1 MPIGI
6 QPHVHPL
13 QSALQANQFLIPVY
27 QRNYEWTQDHWVD
40 LWADLLYTKA
50 KREAT
55 NCRYGHFFGTM
66 CTISLPAVAF
76 GGQTKFFLVDGQ
88 QRLMTVVLLAKAMRD
103 VLRARGD
110 VEESHLNTLTTIYAV
125 NRDLQVLRIIPA
137 RSDATAFREILTNDP
152 TNPQENSPLFSAY
165 RFLKERFEEWLY
177 SVPPNQ
183 TNDQVAGL
191 LRTLLEG
198 FEIVQL
204 ALPNS
209 DQCYEIFQSLNDR
222 GTPLKEADKVRNLC
236 FMNLAQRPN
245 LTSEQ
250 SDAYVARVHSPLDS
264 TEETNSWIQMEEV
277 VTDVERAF
285 GEDGDLTDFMMRWGI
300 LVGGDQFG
308 RHKTSTQLQII
319 LDDRI
324 RARSQTVTEADPRQ
338 VTADV
343 TEEFIREMSSY
354 RRAYKTLR
362 LPDSLPHDAAVL
374 RAKLQRVQRLGVGMA
389 SAPLVLYLLR
399 QWQSNRQAEA
409 AVLRC
414 LNMLESY
421 TVRRYLCQYNAK
433 SDNRVF
439 AAIGHSLYQNQV
451 TGDQLAQAL
460 FAQLNAQQE
469 INLWPGDETLLRESE
484 LANVYTGRAAI
495 AKEVLVLLEREAGT
509 QFQNA
514 NFQMEHI
521 LPRQVLTD
529 WWRSHLGPEAES
541 IHRRYRNTIG
551 NLLLLTD
558 TENLAAGTNSFEDKK
573 SVYADADRVLV
584 REVSGYQTW
593 KETDIK
599 RRTRRLNTI
608 SVQLWRREFGNL

>member
-1 MPIGI
+1 
-6 QPHVHPL
+6 
-13 QSALQANQFLIPVY
+13 
-27 QRNYEWTQDHWVD
+27 
-40 LWADLLYTKA
+40 
-50 KREAT
+50 
-55 NCRYGHFFGTM
+55 
-66 CTISLPAVAF
+66 
-76 GGQTKFFLVDGQ
+76 
-88 QRLMTVVLLAKAMRD
+88 
-103 VLRARGD
+103 
-110 VEESHLNTLTTIYAV
+110 
-125 NRDLQVLRIIPA
+125 
-137 RSDATAFREILTNDP
+137 
-152 TNPQENSPLFSAY
+152 
-165 RFLKERFEEWLY
+165 
-177 SVPPNQ
+177 
-183 TNDQVAGL
+183 
-191 LRTLLEG
+191 
-198 FEIVQL
+198 
-204 ALPNS
+204 
-209 DQCYEIFQSLNDR
+209 
-222 GTPLKEADKVRNLC
+222 
-236 FMNLAQRPN
+236 
-245 LTSEQ
+245 
-250 SDAYVARVHSPLDS
+250 
-264 TEETNSWIQMEEV
+264 
-277 VTDVERAF
+277 
-285 GEDGDLTDFMMRWGI
+285 
-300 LVGGDQFG
+300 
-308 RHKTSTQLQII
+308 
-319 LDDRI
+319 
-324 RARSQTVTEADPRQ
+324 
-338 VTADV
+338 
-343 TEEFIREMSSY
+343 
-354 RRAYKTLR
+354 
-362 LPDSLPHDAAVL
+362 
-374 RAKLQRVQRLGVGMA
+374 
-389 SAPLVLYLLR
+389 
-399 QWQSNRQAEA
+399 
-409 AVLRC
+409 
-414 LNMLESY
+414 MLESY